1 MKKRLAIGMITVMVL
16 STSVAMASP
25 VEMEEGK
32 WNVSA
37 GVMFNPDS
45 SVDDGDGDID
55 FDSDTSFYGGV
66 TYGITDKW
74 GVQLDYSHY
83 DSSYSIADIKM
94 DATEFNV
101 VYGLNPNLNLFA
113 GYVYAGA
120 NMKVSGTKLDEGS
133 HTDGFQAGLS
143 GWYPLGDKFKTFGK
157 VGIGNNSRIYE
168 IGFSYA
174 VSDNWDVDLSYRD
187 AEYKDFED
195 VLDVNYDGVRLGVST
210 SF

>member
-1 MKKRLAIGMITVMVL
+1 MKKRVAIGMITAMVL
-16 STSVAMASP
+16 STGVALASP

-37 GVMFNPDS
+37 GVMFSPDS
-45 SVDDGDGDID
+45 SVDDGDGEID
-55 FDSDTSFYGGV
+55 YDSDTSVFGGV

-74 GVQLDYSHY
+74 GVQVDYSHY
-83 DSSYSIADIKM
+83 DSSFSIADAKL

-120 NMKVSGTKLDEGS
+120 TVEAMGRTIGSS

-157 VGIGNNSRIYE
+157 VGIGNNSRVYE

-187 AEYKDFED
+187 AEYKDLED
-195 VLDVNYDGVRLGVST
+195 VLDVNYDGVRLGIST

>member
-1 MKKRLAIGMITVMVL
+1 MKKRIAIGMITAMML
-16 STSVAMASP
+16 SAGVATASP

-32 WNVSA
+32 WNA
-37 GVMFNPDS
+37 NIGVMFSPDS
-45 SVDDGDGDID
+45 SVDDGDGEIE

-83 DSSYSIADIKM
+83 DSNFNIADVKA

-101 VYGLNPNLNLFA
+101 LYGLNPNLNLFA
-113 GYVYAGA
+113 GYVYAGV
-120 NMKVSGTKLDEGS
+120 NVKVSEMHFDEGA
-133 HTDGFQAGLS
+133 HTDGFHVGLS

-187 AEYKDFED
+187 AEYKDLED